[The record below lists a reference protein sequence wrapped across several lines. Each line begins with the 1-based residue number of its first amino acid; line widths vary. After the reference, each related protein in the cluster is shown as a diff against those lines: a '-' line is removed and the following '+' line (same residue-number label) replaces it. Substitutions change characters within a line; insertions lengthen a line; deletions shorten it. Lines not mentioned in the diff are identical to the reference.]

1 MTLPKQNI
9 LKPIPKEN
17 KDLHLKI
24 RVTKNDKDKLE
35 AIKDFYSLNTSEFFR
50 IIIKE
55 HFEVIQ
61 EEK

>member
-24 RVTKNDKDKLE
+24 RVTKTIKISLKL
-35 AIKDFYSLNTSEFFR
+35 
-50 IIIKE
+50 
-55 HFEVIQ
+55 
-61 EEK
+61 